1 MKGLFEKY
9 NVLRQFRRG
18 ECFVHSWFCRIFIHN
33 EIDIKVKIYSRQ
45 IMKKHIIDKYLILIS
60 SVTLLFCGSC
70 VTTKH
75 SNILGYARNGYITD
89 TDNKIIGYYS
99 NGFYYDKDRQLKG
112 TYRNG
117 YIFDASD
124 NIIACYSNGHV
135 IKK

>member
-1 MKGLFEKY
+1 MCLD
-9 NVLRQFRRG
+9 N
-18 ECFVHSWFCRIFIHN
+18 FVVVIVSCI
-33 EIDIKVKIYSRQ
+33 
-45 IMKKHIIDKYLILIS
+45 
-60 SVTLLFCGSC
+60 TLLLCGSC
-70 VTTKH
+70 VSTKH

-99 NGFYYDKDRQLKG
+99 AGFYYDKDRQLKG

-124 NIIACYSNGHV
+124 SIIAYCSSGHI